1 MTPVEARFH
10 RAALAAYMD
19 ASAACG
25 YSEPRL
31 LQMMHEYGAVRA
43 AKVILRTNR
52 FLYALAELGRYG
64 CLEQSLEALV
74 LTPQYASLF
83 RERDRR
89 AAEAR
94 LLGWNA
100 THGASSMNSRRT
112 GFSYAL

>member
-1 MTPVEARFH
+1 
-10 RAALAAYMD
+10 MD
-19 ASAACG
+19 ACTACG

-64 CLEQSLEALV
+64 CLENSLEALV
-74 LTPQYASLF
+74 LKPEYASLF
-83 RERDRR
+83 RERDRLL
-89 AAEAR
+89 AKAR
-94 LLGWNA
+94 LLGWNGVH
-100 THGASSMNSRRT
+100 THDAVNMQRT